1 MPSGNPSESL
11 HSYSN
16 LSASFN
22 HNLPKAMTKERYERS
37 VNALIDKHRM
47 HIYETGVESET
58 TLVFMSG
65 SGTVSP
71 VHDFKILYEK
81 LSGLYRIIVIEKF
94 GYGESDLY
102 EISCEIDTLVS
113 IQRQA
118 LLDSDQKGPYILVP
132 HSMSGLEAIRWKQ
145 LYPEEVKA
153 IIGLDMATPQTY
165 REWSPDMIA
174 RRIRLMK
181 RMRRYLDHGLLFW
194 FPLNTRGLTKEEIRR
209 QRQLWKRNAFNK
221 CFVNEAEAVI
231 GNAQVVESAG
241 MINCPILMF
250 VSNGKEVSSN
260 WRPNCQ
266 KFALLMNAEMVYLDC
281 GHYVHHYESE
291 SISRDMVRFLTHID
305 CY

>member
-1 MPSGNPSESL
+1 
-11 HSYSN
+11 
-16 LSASFN
+16 
-22 HNLPKAMTKERYERS
+22 MTMERNERS
-37 VNALIDKHRM
+37 VFPVIDKHRM
-47 HIYETGVESET
+47 HVYETGVESET

-71 VHDFKILYEK
+71 VLDFKILYEK
-81 LSGLYRIIVIEKF
+81 LSDHYRIIVIEKF
-94 GYGESDLY
+94 GYGESDLH
-102 EISCEIDTLVS
+102 EVSSGIDALVS
-113 IQRQA
+113 IQRRA
-118 LLDSDQKGPYILVP
+118 LVDSGRKGPYILVP

-165 REWSPDMIA
+165 KQWSPDMIA

-181 RMRRYLDHGLLFW
+181 RMRKCLDYGLLFW

-221 CFVNEAEAVI
+221 CYIREAEAVI
-231 GNAQVVESAG
+231 GNADAVESAG
-241 MINCPILMF
+241 AIDCPILMF

-260 WRPNCQ
+260 WKSNCL
-266 KFALLMNAEMVYLDC
+266 KFALQMHAETVYLDC

-291 SISRDMVRFLTHID
+291 TISRHMERFLMEISS
-305 CY
+305 C

>member
-1 MPSGNPSESL
+1 
-11 HSYSN
+11 
-16 LSASFN
+16 
-22 HNLPKAMTKERYERS
+22 MTMERSERS
-37 VNALIDKHRM
+37 VFALIDGNRM

-71 VHDFKILYEK
+71 VLDFKILYEK

-94 GYGESDLY
+94 GYGESDLH
-102 EISCEIDTLVS
+102 EMPCGIDALVS
-113 IQRQA
+113 IQRRA
-118 LLDSDQKGPYILVP
+118 LLDSGRKGPYILVP

-145 LYPEEVKA
+145 QYPEEVKA

-165 REWSPDMIA
+165 KEWSPEMID

-181 RMRRYLDHGLLFW
+181 RMRKCLDHGLLFW

-221 CFVNEAEAVI
+221 CFIKEAEAVKE
-231 GNAQVVESAG
+231 NADVVESAG
-241 MINCPILMF
+241 AIDGPILMF

-260 WRPNCQ
+260 WRANCQ
-266 KFALLMNAEMVYLDC
+266 KFALQTHAETIYLDC

-291 SISRDMVRFLTHID
+291 SISREMERFIALSRA
-305 CY
+305 

>member
-1 MPSGNPSESL
+1 M
-11 HSYSN
+11 
-16 LSASFN
+16 SFN
-22 HNLPKAMTKERYERS
+22 RDFPKAIAMERNERS
-37 VNALIDKHRM
+37 VFALIDKHRM
-47 HIYETGVESET
+47 HVYETGVESGT

-71 VHDFKILYEK
+71 VHDFKVLYEK

-94 GYGESDLY
+94 GYGASDLH
-102 EISCEIDTLVS
+102 EVPCGIDALVS

-118 LLDSDQKGPYILVP
+118 LLDSGQKGPYILVP

-165 REWSPDMIA
+165 KEWSPEMIA

-181 RMRRYLDHGLLFW
+181 RMRMYLDHGLLFW

-221 CFVNEAEAVI
+221 CFINEAEAVI
-231 GNAQVVESAG
+231 ENADVVESAG
-241 MINCPILMF
+241 DIDCPILMF
-250 VSNGKEVSSN
+250 VSNGKGVSSN
-260 WRPNCQ
+260 WRANCQ
-266 KFALLMNAEMVYLDC
+266 KFALQMHAETIYLDC
-281 GHYVHHYESE
+281 GHYVHYYESE
-291 SISRDMVRFLTHID
+291 SIRLDMERILTHID